1 MLVIHCRKMSRAAK
15 IERRRLTRIKRKA
28 IERKDL
34 FALDYIRHKYPDVYN
49 EAARICELL
58 NNKYPN
64 KFDLRRTAE
73 HRAWKKNPEQSIY
86 TIQQPICIPPD
97 VEITVTCQPVCPQ
110 TTESTSNTEIQSR
123 SEPPTSPDPSPCSE
137 LPISHDPP
145 SSPESTSNP
154 NSSTM
159 PEPPAITRLPL
170 RDNMQ
175 LLIPLLKAPAKRPT
189 ETLQEENTVHPVPQN
204 HPSVT
209 TETLQVITEEVLQE
223 DSAFQSLDEID
234 PEAIEKIIN
243 ELRTDPDLRNTFNDI
258 EEQIEFQELGMDLEI
273 PEDMLEKELE
283 NWEFW

>member
-1 MLVIHCRKMSRAAK
+1 MCLSFIAEKMSRAAR

-28 IERKDL
+28 KERLDL
-34 FALDYIRHKYPDVYN
+34 FTLDYIRYKYPNVYN
-49 EAARICELL
+49 NAAQICELV

-64 KFDLRRTAE
+64 KFDLRKTE
-73 HRAWKKNPEQSIY
+73 KHREWKKTPEQSLY
-86 TIQQPICIPPD
+86 TIQQPMCISPD
-97 VEITVTCQPVCPQ
+97 IEITVTCQPVRPQ

-123 SEPPTSPDPSPCSE
+123 SE

-145 SSPESTSNP
+145 SRPESTSNP
-154 NSSTM
+154 NSPTM

-175 LLIPLLKAPAKRPT
+175 LLIPLLKAPTKRPT
-189 ETLQEENTVHPVPQN
+189 ETLQEENTVHPVPEN

-209 TETLQVITEEVLQE
+209 TETLQVITEEILQE

-243 ELRTDPDLRNTFNDI
+243 ELRTDPDLRDTFNDI

-283 NWEFW
+283 NWQLW